1 MIKHV
6 ATIALAQ
13 SNVDEKG
20 STETRR
26 QRILGREALSP
37 RMASTYL
44 RPGLRSLMIS
54 RKMGEQEKKRGPAPS
69 GGGARN
75 TISGWW
81 LFLLS
86 IEAGSLRL

>member
-6 ATIALAQ
+6 AIIAIAQ

-54 RKMGEQEKKRGPAPS
+54 RKMGEQKKKEGLPQVAVVPEIQFR
-69 GGGARN
+69 GGGCSCFR
-75 TISGWW
+75 
-81 LFLLS
+81 
-86 IEAGSLRL
+86 